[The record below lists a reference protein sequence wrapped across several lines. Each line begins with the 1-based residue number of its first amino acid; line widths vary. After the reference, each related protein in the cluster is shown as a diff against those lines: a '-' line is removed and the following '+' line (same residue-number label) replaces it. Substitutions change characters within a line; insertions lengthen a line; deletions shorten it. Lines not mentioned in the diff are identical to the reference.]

1 MNMTCANKDCGA
13 ELKYLRG
20 GRLFLMERQPSS
32 PTASPESLYGA
43 NASKCR
49 SFEITSPTVSA
60 QAKPAVM
67 MRRYFWLCESCSQK
81 YSIRRWT
88 ESGIELAPKA
98 KRVQIATAV
107 LPREWTLPGLV
118 G

>member
-20 GRLFLMERQPSS
+20 GRLFLMERQPS
-32 PTASPESLYGA
+32 AHAVSPESSYCTNGPEYGSFA
-43 NASKCR
+43 IAAMSASAQGK
-49 SFEITSPTVSA
+49 PTVT
-60 QAKPAVM
+60 
-67 MRRYFWLCESCSQK
+67 MRRYFWLCESCSQR

-88 ESGIELAPKA
+88 ENGIELAPKS
-98 KRVQIATAV
+98 KRVQIATAA

>member
-20 GRLFLMERQPSS
+20 GRLFLMERQPNSL
-32 PTASPESLYGA
+32 ASAPPET
-43 NASKCR
+43 KR
-49 SFEITSPTVSA
+49 TVT
-60 QAKPAVM
+60 
-67 MRRYFWLCESCSQK
+67 MRRYFWLCEGCSQR
-81 YSIRRWT
+81 YSIRCWT
-88 ESGIELAPKA
+88 EVGIELAPRS
-98 KRVQIATAV
+98 KRVQIATAA